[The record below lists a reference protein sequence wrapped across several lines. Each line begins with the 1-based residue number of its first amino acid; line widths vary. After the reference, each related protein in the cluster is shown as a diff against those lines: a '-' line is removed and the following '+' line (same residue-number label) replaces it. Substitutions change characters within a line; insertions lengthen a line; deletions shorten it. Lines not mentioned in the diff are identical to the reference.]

1 MMQQPMPQPPQGM
14 PPQGAMPQ
22 GGSPQQNPNMMAFLQ
37 MLQQQGYPP
46 KPNLMPPQQW
56 PQGGPPQGGPP
67 GQPPQGAPPQG
78 IPPGGMQGQ
87 QAQMP
92 QPQMQPQGNPMAQ
105 QGPAPQQQIPPQILQ
120 MLQQRMQQQGG
131 QGGQPPQQGQ
141 PVQNPGMQRHTPQEL
156 AALGRLGD
164 NTVAHLTKGE
174 IAVPP
179 QVQTPKVL
187 ATLKHAFEKKGAPPQ
202 NFVAGSPT
210 SSTNPATGMPEYNF
224 WSSVLPIALSVGGGI
239 LGGPLGAAAGGFA
252 GSMIGGKDVGD
263 SLLSGALSGV
273 GDYGVGSILGD
284 SAASVT
290 GSPDIGTGA
299 DALSGQSPASSFS
312 NLFSSGATAPA
323 SDSAFFGTRGLTD
336 AAGSDVTASSDQAAT
351 NAFTNGSSGAAQA
364 PSTNAEG
371 ISYNPF
377 GSGTTS
383 PSASASSSLNP
394 APQNS
399 GINPMSGQ
407 NLSSLAPN
415 PLSLANFANKYS
427 QGGVNYGNT
436 AGAALGSYLG
446 NSMSSPSTGTQP
458 QGFNT
463 PYKNASQLPNWQTQI
478 GQTNY
483 TGPTPQF
490 TGYNPATNF
499 PAAYN
504 FFPTGQQNQ
513 VPQA

>member
-1 MMQQPMPQPPQGM
+1 MPQQIPQPPMQQPPQGM
-14 PPQGAMPQ
+14 PPQGGP
-22 GGSPQQNPNMMAFLQ
+22 PQQNPNMQAFLQ

-46 KPNLMPPQQW
+46 KPNLQGPPQQGMQ
-56 PQGGPPQGGPP
+56 PQGMPSQGG
-67 GQPPQGAPPQG
+67 
-78 IPPGGMQGQ
+78 PPGGMQGQ
-87 QAQMP
+87 QAPMP

-120 MLQQRMQQQGG
+120 MLQQRMQQQS
-131 QGGQPPQQGQ
+131 GQPPQQQMRPGMPQ
-141 PVQNPGMQRHTPQEL
+141 QGQNPAMQRHTPQEL